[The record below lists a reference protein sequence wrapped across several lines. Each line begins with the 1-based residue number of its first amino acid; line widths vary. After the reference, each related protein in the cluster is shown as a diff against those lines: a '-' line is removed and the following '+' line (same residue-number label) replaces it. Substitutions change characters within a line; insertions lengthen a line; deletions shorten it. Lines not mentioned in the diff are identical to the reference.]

1 MTDPQS
7 PPSTSVVASRPER
20 LLSIDALRGFD
31 MFWIIG
37 GDNLARAIGK
47 WWGTPADE
55 KFAEQ
60 FEPGRS
66 RLQSTRPTVIRWP
79 ASTRRIAFTSASTQV
94 RAMAGRGR
102 SFRSS
107 VMTWT

>member
-1 MTDPQS
+1 MTDPRS

-47 WWGTPADE
+47 WWGTAEDSPHAPAGQDLG
-55 KFAEQ
+55 
-60 FEPGRS
+60 GRIGCTKS
-66 RLQSTRPTVIRWP
+66 R
-79 ASTRRIAFTSASTQV
+79 
-94 RAMAGRGR
+94 
-102 SFRSS
+102 
-107 VMTWT
+107 